1 MDCGKTILCGYYIFK
16 IGRKI
21 DADAIKNIFVDA
33 NADAIKYF
41 VDAHIPTSINCY

>member
-21 DADAIKNIFVDA
+21 DADAIKNIF
-33 NADAIKYF
+33 ADAIKYF